1 MISLEGFSEML
12 KEKALPLEWF
22 GLYLQSNIE
31 NIPSEYRSNNYSK
44 LYSELIDESND
55 NLQKIQNDNSLN
67 MIYSKII
74 NSEKMIDISK
84 NNLKR
89 IKSNEKKFEI
99 LDFILKSSIPVTINV
114 YRNAEKEIC
123 LIEFIKQESK
133 SDYTPKEGEELTSQ
147 NCANIIEFCELFP
160 YLSRENT
167 TDILEF
173 EEQIDLKKSLN
184 DYFNIIH
191 EYVKEEKMF
200 KEYKDEIEQIKI
212 RIQIEDF
219 IHAQLY
225 DKIYS
230 GWAVHTDI
238 KIFQKCF
245 TLKWVKP
252 IMLNEKLTYLD
263 EKMTQMMRS
272 FIRNIDEE
280 ISPNNKLREFEK
292 LDLIINNMITLYGYP
307 KDVYLSI
314 MTFAFIKG
322 QPYQLDSSYKYIEMY
337 YSQKLPKKRGA
348 HLLEQFKKLLDK
360 ITNFS
365 EKDLVGISKEVY
377 DKNIE
382 NIILS
387 MSSSDNN

>member
-1 MISLEGFSEML
+1 
-12 KEKALPLEWF
+12 
-22 GLYLQSNIE
+22 
-31 NIPSEYRSNNYSK
+31 
-44 LYSELIDESND
+44 
-55 NLQKIQNDNSLN
+55 

-99 LDFILKSSIPVTINV
+99 LDFILKTSIPVTINI
-114 YRNAEKEIC
+114 YRNKEKEIC
-123 LIEFIKQESK
+123 HIEFIKQDNK
-133 SDYTPKEGEELTSQ
+133 SNYTPKEGEELTSQ
-147 NCANIIEFCELFP
+147 NCNNIIEFCELFP
-160 YLSRENT
+160 FLSRENT

-173 EEQIDLKKSLN
+173 EEEINLKKALN
-184 DYFNIIH
+184 EYFNIIH
-191 EYVKEEKMF
+191 DYVKEEKMF
-200 KEYKDEIEQIKI
+200 TEYKDENEQTKI

-219 IHAQLY
+219 IHAQIY

-230 GWAVHTDI
+230 GMAVHSDI

-252 IMLNEKLTYLD
+252 TMLNEKLTYLD
-263 EKMTQMMRS
+263 EKMTQMMKS

-322 QPYQLDSSYKYIEMY
+322 QPYQLNSCYKYIKMY
-337 YSQKLPKKRGA
+337 YSEKLPKKRGA
-348 HLLEQFKKLLDK
+348 DLLEQFEQLLNK

-365 EKDLVGISKEVY
+365 DKDLVGISKEVY

-387 MSSSDNN
+387 MSSSG